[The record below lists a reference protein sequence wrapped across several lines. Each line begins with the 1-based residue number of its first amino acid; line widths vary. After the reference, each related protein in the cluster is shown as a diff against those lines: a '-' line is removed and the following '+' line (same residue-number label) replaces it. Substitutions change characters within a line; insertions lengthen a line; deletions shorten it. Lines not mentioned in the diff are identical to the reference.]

1 MVNANP
7 SRSPGWEDLSSDDQ
21 DLFVQ
26 HAGPALERRN
36 EAFFRAR
43 RALWIDWI
51 LTGGIGLF
59 GIWVLGWSAMT
70 AVLLLLVTFWLGWI
84 ADVVQWQLRAP
95 NLAITYVR
103 DGNDMRLWQIVAI
116 LRGKRRQA
124 PDVRGHPSLALS
136 VTIDLIAGGAAMALL
151 WRGMHEAD
159 TDIMTLAMSPSLLLG
174 VALIIV
180 FSILPAQRAR
190 LRPAADGS
198 VALPLFSVGQRGI
211 GLLVLVFGLMAAGG
225 GTLGGSVLMSGA
237 YGFFVVMAAIELIW
251 GLPMLRAE
259 TDWLQRQRAQAGMVH
274 IEKTGENQD
283 PP

>member
-1 MVNANP
+1 VVNPNA
-7 SRSPGWEDLSSDDQ
+7 SRSLRWEDLSSGDQ
-21 DLFVQ
+21 DLFVR

-51 LTGGIGLF
+51 LTGGMGLF

-70 AVLLLLVTFWLGWI
+70 AVGLLLATFWLGWI
-84 ADVVQWQLRAP
+84 ADVVQWRLRAP
-95 NLAITYVR
+95 NLAISYVR
-103 DGNDMRLWQIVAI
+103 DGDDMRLWQIVSI
-116 LRGKRRQA
+116 LRGRRRQA

-136 VTIDLIAGGAAMALL
+136 VIVDLIAGSAAMALL
-151 WRGMHEAD
+151 WRGLQEAG
-159 TDIMTLAMSPSLLLG
+159 TDFLTLAKSPSLMLG

-180 FSILPAQRAR
+180 VGILPAQRAR
-190 LRPAADGS
+190 FRPAVDGS

-225 GTLGGSVLMSGA
+225 GPLGGSVLMSGA
-237 YGFFVVMAAIELIW
+237 YGFFVAMAAIELIW

-259 TDWLQRQRAQAGMVH
+259 TDWLQRQRAQAGIVH
-274 IEKTGENQD
+274 FEKTGENQN